1 VSETGI
7 DFSADHFALFA
18 LPRRQAL
25 DETALDQA
33 FRQLQAQV
41 HPDRHARADDAQRRL
56 AMQWSTR
63 VNEAYQTLKSPLRRA
78 RYLLTLL
85 GCDPEV
91 ENNTAMPADFLLRQM
106 ELREAVAEA
115 RAAGDESA
123 LDAAREQLLR
133 EMMDSRQR
141 MSELIDAQQDLHA
154 AAGLVRELM
163 FQEKLLSE
171 IDDAIEAVTS

>member
-1 VSETGI
+1 MSETGI

-18 LPRRQAL
+18 LPRQQAL
-25 DETALDQA
+25 DEAALDQA

-106 ELREAVAEA
+106 ELRETVAECHFHYQGTDV
-115 RAAGDESA
+115 RITVSAG
-123 LDAAREQLLR
+123 LTLLR
-133 EMMDSRQR
+133 DGESDNALFQR
-141 MSELIDAQQDLHA
+141 ADQA
-154 AAGLVRELM
+154 
-163 FQEKLLSE
+163 LLRAKKSGRNRCE
-171 IDDAIEAVTS
+171 VDPG